1 MGEKISWNLAVAVS
15 NGPKAVDQRQLEVE
29 AYDKLVV
36 KVPGNEPSSTKKV
49 TVDVQ
54 PSAASKV
61 TFLYLSSTLYGDKL
75 TYSVD
80 GGAGNVVLDGPHLL
94 TGAGMVGLLGGAP
107 KKFELSNRLGKDN
120 DAEITILVGRNA
132 AS

>member
-1 MGEKISWNLAVAVS
+1 MPEKISWNLAVAVS
-15 NGPKAVDQRQLEVE
+15 NGPKAVDQRQIEVE

-36 KVPGNEPSSTKKV
+36 NVPGNEPSSSKKV
-49 TVDVQ
+49 AVDVQ

-61 TFLYLSSTLYGDKL
+61 SFLYVSSTLYGDKL
-75 TYSVD
+75 SYSVD
-80 GGAGNVVLDGPHLL
+80 GGAANVVLDGPHLL
-94 TGAGMVGLLGGAP
+94 TGAGMMGLLGGAP
-107 KKFELSNRLGKDN
+107 RKFEISNRLGKDN